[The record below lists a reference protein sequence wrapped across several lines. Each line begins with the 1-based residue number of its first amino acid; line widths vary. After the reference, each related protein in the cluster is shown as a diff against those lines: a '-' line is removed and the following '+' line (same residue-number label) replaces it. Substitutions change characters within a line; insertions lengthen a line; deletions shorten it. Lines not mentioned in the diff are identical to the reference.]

1 MANVRP
7 VVWAHRGAS
16 FDAPENTLAAFALAE
31 QQGADGIELD
41 AQLCQSGE
49 VVVLH
54 DESLGR
60 TTGYAGLIGE
70 TPWSVVRTLDAGS
83 RKHERYRGE
92 RIPLLAEALRGF
104 PRLVNVEIKCDR
116 ADDRGLTAAVV
127 RVIREARAEE
137 RVLLSSFNPL
147 CLLRA
152 RVLAPKLLRALLFE
166 SDSAWPLR
174 SALSAPLLAAV
185 ALHPEN
191 VLATRQRIARWRKR
205 GYRVTVWTVDDPA
218 EAMRLVEWGANGV
231 ITNRP
236 ALMRF

>member
-1 MANVRP
+1 
-7 VVWAHRGAS
+7 
-16 FDAPENTLAAFALAE
+16 
-31 QQGADGIELD
+31 
-41 AQLCQSGE
+41 
-49 VVVLH
+49 
-54 DESLGR
+54 
-60 TTGYAGLIGE
+60 
-70 TPWSVVRTLDAGS
+70 
-83 RKHERYRGE
+83 
-92 RIPLLAEALRGF
+92 
-104 PRLVNVEIKCDR
+104 VNVEIKCDR
-116 ADDRGLTAAVV
+116 LDDRGLTAAVV

-152 RVLAPKLLRALLFE
+152 RRFAPDLPRALLFE

-191 VLATRQRIARWRKR
+191 VLATPSRIRGWRRR

-218 EAMRLVEWGANGV
+218 EALRLSECGVNGV

-236 ALMRF
+236 ALMLGALTAR